1 MFQGYLQKILLTAPP
16 ILLALTVHECSHA
29 WVAYR
34 LGDPTAKMLGRVT
47 LNPLKHLDPIG
58 TLMLFFSGLFGWAR
72 PVPVNPRNFRHIGR
86 DMMWVS
92 LAGPLSNLA
101 LAAVSAVIYKIFLI
115 TGASFAQTMPG
126 VFRPLFIMVQFS
138 ILINISLA
146 VFNMVPVPPLDGS
159 KVITYLLPPAKAF
172 AYTKIEPYGFMILL
186 VLIMSGAIHRF
197 VSPIVFLMANILTG
211 GHY

>member
-16 ILLALTVHECSHA
+16 ILLALTIHECAHA

-34 LGDPTAKMLGRVT
+34 LGDPTAKMLGRVS
-47 LNPLKHLDPIG
+47 LNPLRHLDPIG
-58 TLMLFFSGLFGWAR
+58 TVMLFFSGLFGWAK
-72 PVPVNPRNFRHIGR
+72 PVPVNPRNFRNIGR

-101 LAAVSAVIYKIFLI
+101 LAAVFAVIYKLFLI
-115 TGASFAQTMPG
+115 AGPSFVHTMPAL
-126 VFRPLFIMVQFS
+126 FRPLFIMVEFS

-159 KVITYLLPPAKAF
+159 KVITYLLPPDKAY
-172 AYTKIEPYGFMILL
+172 AYSRIEPYGFMILL
-186 VLIMSGAIHRF
+186 VLIITGALHKF

-211 GHY
+211 GQY